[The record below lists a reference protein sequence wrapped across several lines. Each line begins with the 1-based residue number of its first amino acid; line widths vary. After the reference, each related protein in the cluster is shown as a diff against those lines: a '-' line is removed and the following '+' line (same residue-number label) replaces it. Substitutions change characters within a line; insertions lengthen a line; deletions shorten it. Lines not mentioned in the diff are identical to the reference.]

1 MRVLGG
7 TETDGVRSGRGA
19 VRGCQGVAGCVCVCV
34 WCACGVRVPVAGGR
48 CGVGWRC
55 VRWERLWWCVC
66 ACAGMCEEQRWVRC
80 VGALP

>member
-34 WCACGVRVPVAGGR
+34 WCARPCGGR
-48 CGVGWRC
+48 A
-55 VRWERLWWCVC
+55 VRALGALVVVCVC
-66 ACAGMCEEQRWVRC
+66 VCGDV
-80 VGALP
+80 

>member
-34 WCACGVRVPVAGGR
+34 WCARPCGGR
-48 CGVGWRC
+48 A
-55 VRWERLWWCVC
+55 VRRGLAVRALGALVVCAC